1 MLWSPEESHST
12 VSPSAFPHPLTHLR
26 KGFFNFSHPPLHC
39 LLPRVTFGFNWGH
52 TQGRVCSVST
62 AENQSMISRFFL
74 FPLLAVLVSNGQLLL
89 LLLLLPVVRCRF
101 WALPVGPS
109 RPWAG
114 NSFLMLLSSWLLH
127 LPHLVTWLLHCLCNY
142 TSVLIILYLNA

>member
-74 FPLLAVLVSNGQLLL
+74 FLFFQVEPCKLFASMWHLVLQHVGSSSLPGNWTWAPCIGNLESSHLISREVLV
-89 LLLLLPVVRCRF
+89 VDF
-101 WALPVGPS
+101 I
-109 RPWAG
+109 
-114 NSFLMLLSSWLLH
+114 
-127 LPHLVTWLLHCLCNY
+127 
-142 TSVLIILYLNA
+142 IILFPPGCLPWDMMFSC